1 MSQFTKPFTK
11 PLIVRYIGETDK
23 KSIVWEIQE
32 SFVYYTNS
40 GDLIEVPVGFIT
52 DFASVPK
59 ILWNIFPPTGKYT
72 KAAVIH
78 DYLTTLKGRLPNGKI
93 YSKKEVDAIFLEA
106 MTVLK
111 VSRVTRYMVWKAVS
125 LFGDK
130 TGYSK

>member
-1 MSQFTKPFTK
+1 MSQFTTPFTK
-11 PLIVRYIGETDK
+11 PLIVKYIGELDK
-23 KSIVWEIQE
+23 KKTVWEIQE
-32 SFVYYTNS
+32 SFVYYTNL
-40 GDLIEVPVGFIT
+40 GDIIEVPVGFVT

-59 ILWNIFPPTGKYT
+59 ILWNIFPPTGKYI

-78 DYLTTLKGRLPNGKI
+78 DYLTSLKGQLPNGKI

-111 VSRVTRYMVWKAVS
+111 VSKVTRYIVWRAVS

-130 TGYSK
+130 SGYAK